1 MLTKKK
7 AIVLKDLNCLNCGY
21 PFTKD
26 EKFCPECGQKNK
38 GSKITFASFMNE
50 MFQGF
55 FSWDAK
61 FWRTLIPLLIKPG
74 KVSSEY
80 IAGKRQKYS
89 NPFRFYLTVS
99 ILFFLFLS
107 VYNSFIKFNEIGDLS
122 KNINTETKFNIR
134 TIQDAEKDSISK
146 AIIKKLKKSSITKNN
161 IPDSLLTKSTNSFL
175 KNLTEAINFSQEFVD
190 FHRANPDLSISEGI
204 EKLELEDTMAS
215 RFWYSRMMK
224 FIQITKNKNERDR
237 FSQELLSLG
246 SLSLFILLPLFTL
259 SLKLIYIRRKYT
271 YVEHLVFVFHVQTV
285 FFLLLTL
292 FFILDVFVYAEIG
305 KSAGVFISIF
315 ALYLF
320 LAMKKF
326 YKQGIFKT
334 FIKYCI
340 ANLMFFILTSSGI
353 IILSML
359 VFAFF

>member
-7 AIVLKDLNCLNCGY
+7 AIVLKDPNCLNCGY

-26 EKFCPECGQKNK
+26 EKFCPECGQQNK
-38 GSKITFASFMNE
+38 GSRITFKSFMNE
-50 MFQGF
+50 MFRGF

-61 FWRTLIPLLIKPG
+61 FWRTLIPLVIKPG

-80 IAGKRQKYS
+80 IIGKRQKYS

-107 VYNSFIKFNEIGDLS
+107 LHNSYQKLHEIGDFS
-122 KNINTETKFNIR
+122 QNESRNTTFNIR
-134 TIQDAEKDSISK
+134 TLQDAEKDSISK
-146 AIIKKLKKSSITKNN
+146 AVIKKLKKSTIAKNI
-161 IPDSLLTKSTNSFL
+161 IPDSINTKNTNSFL
-175 KNLTEAINFSQEFVD
+175 QNLTEAINYSEEFAD
-190 FHRANPDLSISEGI
+190 FQRANPDLNIAEGI
-204 EKLELEDTMAS
+204 EKLELENTMAT

-259 SLKLIYIRRKYT
+259 SLKLIYIRKKYT
-271 YVEHLVFVFHVQTV
+271 YVEHLVFVFHIQTV

-292 FFILDVFVYAEIG
+292 FFILDVFVYGQIG
-305 KSAGVFISIF
+305 KSAAVFIPIF
-315 ALYLF
+315 AVYLF
-320 LAMKKF
+320 MAMKKF
-326 YKQGIFKT
+326 YKQGFFKT
-334 FIKYCI
+334 FVKYCI
-340 ANLMFFILTSSGI
+340 ANLMFFILTSFGI
-353 IILSML
+353 VILSML